1 MWFDSHCHLHLLDE
15 PKDAVVERARASG
28 VEGMLVLGTD
38 ATSSK
43 QALELTSID
52 GVWAGAGIHPTDCE
66 GFREWW
72 LDEIDALLA
81 APGAVAVG
89 ETGIDLYRD
98 RSYLD
103 DQRAAFLGH
112 IELAKKHDKALVI
125 HTRESIDEAL
135 EMLVEVGAPSRLVFH
150 CWSGDAEQLQ
160 RALDLGAH
168 ISFAGNVT
176 FKNASDLRA
185 VAPLVPPDRLLV
197 ETDSPYLAPV
207 PHRGKGNEPAF
218 VVHVGQAI
226 AGARGEAEVEVA
238 TQTTNNAKSLFGL
251 TR

>member
-1 MWFDSHCHLHLLDE
+1 MWFDSHCHLHLLEE

-52 GVWAGAGIHPTDCE
+52 GVWAGVGIHPTDCE
-66 GFREWW
+66 GFRGSW

-81 APGAVAVG
+81 SPGAVAVG

-112 IELAKKHDKALVI
+112 IELAKDHRKALVI

-135 EMLVEVGAPSRLVFH
+135 EMLGEAGAPSRLVFH
-150 CWSGDAEQLQ
+150 CWSGDAEQLR

-185 VAPLVPPDRLLV
+185 VAQLVPPDRLLV

-226 AGARGEAEVEVA
+226 AQARDEDEAQIA